1 MSVLSLSNIHFIR
14 KGTRILDDISWDF
27 AEGEH
32 WAVIGPNGAGK
43 TTLTQI
49 ITGYEWPTSG
59 RVEVLGGVYGRI
71 NLPEHRKRIGVF
83 QPGLQGALSVHHP
96 GITALDIV
104 MTGDSAS
111 LAIYDDI
118 PEEIRRRA
126 RELFERHFFGDRGE
140 RLPPDRPFRLLSA
153 GERRK
158 ILLLRALM
166 SRPGLL
172 ILDEPYESLD
182 IPARLELERILTN
195 HVGEVRLPTMTIVHR
210 IEEVPPFVTQVLLLK
225 NGRVFRAGA
234 TADMLRGEVFS
245 DLYDVPLEIGRR
257 GERYYCVPVD

>member
-1 MSVLSLSNIHFIR
+1 MTVLALTDIHFIR
-14 KGTRILDDISWDF
+14 KGTRILDGIDWKF
-27 AEGEH
+27 TAGEH
-32 WAVIGPNGAGK
+32 WAVIGPNGA
-43 TTLTQI
+43 
-49 ITGYEWPTSG
+49 
-59 RVEVLGGVYGRI
+59 VEVLGGVYGRI
-71 NLPEHRKRIGVF
+71 NLPEHRKQIGVF
-83 QPGLQGALSVHHP
+83 QPGLQGALGVHHP

-104 MTGDSAS
+104 MTGDNAS

-118 PEEIRRRA
+118 PEDTRRRA

-166 SRPGLL
+166 SRPELL

-182 IPARLELERILTN
+182 IPGRLQLERILTA
-195 HVGEVRLPTMTIVHR
+195 HVNETRLPTMTIVHR
-210 IEEVPPFVTQVLLLK
+210 IEEVPPFVTKVLLLK
-225 NGRVFRAGA
+225 SGRVFRSGP
-234 TADMLRGEVFS
+234 TDEMLRGDVFS
-245 DLYDVPLEIGRR
+245 ELYEVPLEIGRR